1 MKKSLLT
8 ISLFVF
14 IGLSKAQVKSLDPII
29 VQALSQV
36 SEDSIESHINDIIQF
51 HTRHNLSTQTDP
63 KIGLGAAMRFLE
75 KRCNQWAKKSKNRP
89 KPVVELQTYKAGGEN
104 QRIGKEL
111 ELPNL
116 VVTLPGTA
124 ADGEIVLMAHVD
136 SRVNDNY
143 DGTTYAPGANDD
155 GSGVACLLETVR
167 ILSQIPLRQTIKCF
181 FVSGEEHGL
190 YGATALAKKAKEQNW
205 PILAVIN
212 NDMIGNSVASETGL
226 STDCVVRVFSESTR
240 GEDSDARQFA
250 RYVKEMGESYVPGH
264 EVKLIYRNDR
274 YRRGGDHTPF
284 LQNGFVAVRMTEY
297 YENYD
302 RTHQVVREENGIKYG
317 DVPSGVNFKYVMRN
331 TRVNLAAAMNLAQ
344 AAAKPEKAVI
354 ANANALSNYTVLS
367 WNTVKK
373 NEKVDL
379 SVDYEILY
387 RETDQS
393 TWKVYQTWKAED
405 KERISVSMPI
415 SKDNYFF
422 AVRSVTAGGHPSLP
436 AFCR

>member
-1 MKKSLLT
+1 MKKSLLI

-136 SRVNDNY
+136 SQVNDNY

-226 STDCVVRVFSESTR
+226 STIV
-240 GEDSDARQFA
+240 
-250 RYVKEMGESYVPGH
+250 
-264 EVKLIYRNDR
+264 
-274 YRRGGDHTPF
+274 
-284 LQNGFVAVRMTEY
+284 
-297 YENYD
+297 
-302 RTHQVVREENGIKYG
+302 
-317 DVPSGVNFKYVMRN
+317 
-331 TRVNLAAAMNLAQ
+331 
-344 AAAKPEKAVI
+344 
-354 ANANALSNYTVLS
+354 
-367 WNTVKK
+367 W
-373 NEKVDL
+373 
-379 SVDYEILY
+379 
-387 RETDQS
+387 
-393 TWKVYQTWKAED
+393 
-405 KERISVSMPI
+405 
-415 SKDNYFF
+415 
-422 AVRSVTAGGHPSLP
+422 
-436 AFCR
+436 